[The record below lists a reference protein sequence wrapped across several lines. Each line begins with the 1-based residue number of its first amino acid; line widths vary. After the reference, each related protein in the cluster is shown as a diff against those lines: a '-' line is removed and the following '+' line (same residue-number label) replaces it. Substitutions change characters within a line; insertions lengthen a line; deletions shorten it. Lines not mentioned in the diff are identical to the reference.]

1 MDFSLV
7 EVSPALSAK
16 WLRDHNQSNPRT
28 ASASVVKRYA
38 KDMIDGRWGMD
49 PNPICF
55 GPNDELLNGQHRLLA
70 VEESGTTQKFWV
82 ARDCPADSVFDIGKT
97 RSTGDI
103 LQSHGVPS
111 ARKVGATV
119 AAYMNSDNGRTVNK
133 SHTVSSQRLYEV
145 YAQDPMLFHSAS
157 IMPYVHS
164 HGGCCAAYYLILKA
178 GFRADDVRAFA
189 SMLASGEGFKGD
201 PTYGLYHRL
210 KDKERKWPSQVTY
223 LVLECWN
230 RVQSRKGWV
239 RVTLPESGT
248 AMPSVIAPVL
258 RLEANR

>member
-7 EVSPALSAK
+7 EVTPDLANK
-16 WLRDHNQSNPRT
+16 WLRNHNQSNPRT
-28 ASASVVKRYA
+28 ASMSVVRKYA
-38 KDMIDGRWGMD
+38 KDMTDGRWGMD

-55 GPNDELLNGQHRLLA
+55 GPNDELLNGQHRLMA
-70 VEESGTTQKFWV
+70 VVESGTIQRFWI
-82 ARDCPADSVFDIGKT
+82 ARNCPADSVFDIGKT

-119 AAYMNSDNGRTVNK
+119 AAYMNSDEGTVVNK

-145 YAQDPMLFHSAS
+145 YCQDPELFHSAS
-157 IMPYVHS
+157 IMPYIHS
-164 HGGCCAAYYLILKA
+164 HGGCCAAYYMILKA
-178 GFRADDVRAFA
+178 GFRAEDVRAFA
-189 SMLASGEGFKGD
+189 SMLSSGEGFKGD
-201 PTYGLYHRL
+201 PTYSLYHRL

-230 RVQSRKGWV
+230 KVQSRKQWARIV
-239 RVTLPESGT
+239 LPETGT
-248 AMPSVIAPVL
+248 KMPNILPPFFK
-258 RLEANR
+258 LEARA